1 MSEMTEIIVDTTR
14 RIFEDLGDPQTI
26 INAKDDSWRAPLW
39 AALDDGGLTRA
50 WADEAAGGAGLSVSD
65 TFEIIRVAGAHAV
78 AVPLVP
84 HLLAVW
90 LCSRAGMAL
99 PEGVMTVAAPTG
111 DALPTLAADG
121 TLKGLIGPVA
131 HVDQAGHLAVMA
143 ATADGPVA
151 ALVAVDA
158 AMSDPGS
165 DQAGDGLA
173 IVRLD
178 GVTPVASASV
188 DVTAEDVQALGA
200 AMAAMAVAGA
210 FEGALKMCVAYSQ
223 DRVAFGRPIAKF
235 QAVQHLL
242 ARLAEETAA
251 VVAAAASAA
260 FALETAARPM
270 DAFVDIATA
279 KIRAGE
285 AASEGGLIAH
295 QVHGAI
301 GFTADHPLHRYVQR
315 MWSWRDQFG
324 REAVWAERLG
334 RHFAAQGGDA
344 FWKTITAA

>member
-1 MSEMTEIIVDTTR
+1 MSEMTDIIVDTTR
-14 RIFEDLGDPQTI
+14 KIFEDLGDPQTI
-26 INAKDDSWRAPLW
+26 INAKDEAWRDSLW
-39 AALDDGGLTRA
+39 QALDEGGLTRA
-50 WADEAAGGAGLSVSD
+50 WASEAAGGAALSVAD

-78 AVPLVP
+78 ALPLVP

-90 LCSRAGMAL
+90 LLDRANIAL
-99 PEGVMTVAAPTG
+99 PEGIMTVSSASNGAAVSI
-111 DALPTLAADG
+111 DAEGRVSGRLSAVAFAEHAQFLAVLADG
-121 TLKGLIGPVA
+121 TAGP
-131 HVDQAGHLAVMA
+131 
-143 ATADGPVA
+143 TA
-151 ALVAVDA
+151 ALVALDNVGIEPGVDA
-158 AMSDPGS
+158 A
-165 DQAGDGLA
+165 GDSFDTVTLNAVPA
-173 IVRLD
+173 I
-178 GVTPVASASV
+178 SAAAV
-188 DVTAEDVQALGA
+188 DLQHDELELLGA

-210 FEGALKMCVAYSQ
+210 FEGALKMCVSYSQ
-223 DRVAFGRPIAKF
+223 DRIAFGRPIAKF

-260 FALETAARPM
+260 FALEQANRPSA
-270 DAFVDIATA
+270 AFVDIASA

-285 AASEGGLIAH
+285 AVNEGGLIAH

-315 MWSWRDQFG
+315 MWAWRDQFG
-324 REAVWAERLG
+324 REAQWAERLG